1 MKRAIPV
8 LLAVCAAFALAGCQS
23 APGSYSAAQQDLAVL
38 AQRVAELED
47 RSQELT
53 GQVEELKETVERQ
66 QQQLE
71 DQQRALSQQREFLR
85 GYEKVR
91 EWIDETKE
99 QAAGAASAIREEL
112 TAWLQAIE
120 YDVDRGRVTGLGA
133 LPQQGLLLAVSL
145 GDEGRLYVTYDP
157 VTLSDG
163 SPEDEDYIRNESL
176 SDTRTLPVAESTFY
190 GIEES
195 RAVPITQAELMAKA
209 APRDNPR
216 LFDFYVLDGE
226 VYMIAER
233 YLP

>member
-1 MKRAIPV
+1 MKR
-8 LLAVCAAFALAGCQS
+8 CAN
-23 APGSYSAAQQDLAVL
+23 D
-38 AQRVAELED
+38 
-47 RSQELT
+47 
-53 GQVEELKETVERQ
+53 
-66 QQQLE
+66 
-71 DQQRALSQQREFLR
+71 
-85 GYEKVR
+85 
-91 EWIDETKE
+91 DETRE
-99 QAAGAASAIREEL
+99 QAATRQRDPEE
-112 TAWLQAIE
+112 TDRWL
-120 YDVDRGRVTGLGA
+120 RRSRRCGSLPVTGLARCPNRGFCGQ
-133 LPQQGLLLAVSL
+133 LWRRS
-145 GDEGRLYVTYDP
+145 RLYVTYDP